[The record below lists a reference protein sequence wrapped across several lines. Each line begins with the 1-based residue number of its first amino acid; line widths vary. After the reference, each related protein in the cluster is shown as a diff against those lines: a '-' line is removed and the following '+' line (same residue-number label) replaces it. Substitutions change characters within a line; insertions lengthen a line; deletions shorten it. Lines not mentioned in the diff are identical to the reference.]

1 MQVTLDAGHSGP
13 VTHPR
18 EPGPEFPLMSAAWAS
33 AVRPDTGR
41 TGNTVGRGEGP
52 GHGSP
57 VSRAELSLV

>member
-13 VTHPR
+13 DTHPR

-41 TGNTVGRGEGP
+41 TGNVGTGEGP

>member
-33 AVRPDTGR
+33 ADTGR
-41 TGNTVGRGEGP
+41 
-52 GHGSP
+52 HGQDREYSGQG
-57 VSRAELSLV
+57 

>member
-1 MQVTLDAGHSGP
+1 MHVTLDAGHSGP

-41 TGNTVGRGEGP
+41 TGNVGTGEGP